1 MMKPVGSDLLCIWQ
15 AEALL
20 GEGPW
25 WSVADQALYWVDIKQ
40 PEVLRTDTIGSIRD
54 RWPSPEMIGCFAPRA
69 QGGFV
74 GGFRSGLCTFT
85 LGSPGDSIKLHAIA
99 RPDGYSGT
107 DRFND
112 GKCHPDGSFW
122 AGTMDDAEREA
133 RGHFYRLSVKG
144 ALESLS
150 GPHMVCNGPAFSP
163 DGRFAY
169 LTDSARRTIYRMDL
183 ACHGRL
189 IEPFVI
195 FSEKDGFPDGMTTD
209 TEGRLWIAFWD
220 GWKVMALAPSGE
232 RLTEIH
238 LPVSRPTSCAFGGPG
253 LSTLFITS
261 ARIGLNPT
269 ELASQPLA
277 GGLFA
282 CSITGAEG
290 WSAPTYR
297 G

>member
-1 MMKPVGSDLLCIWQ
+1 
-15 AEALL
+15 
-20 GEGPW
+20 
-25 WSVADQALYWVDIKQ
+25 
-40 PEVLRTDTIGSIRD
+40 
-54 RWPSPEMIGCFAPRA
+54 
-69 QGGFV
+69 
-74 GGFRSGLCTFT
+74 
-85 LGSPGDSIKLHAIA
+85 
-99 RPDGYSGT
+99 
-107 DRFND
+107 
-112 GKCHPDGSFW
+112 
-122 AGTMDDAEREA
+122 
-133 RGHFYRLSVKG
+133 
-144 ALESLS
+144 
-150 GPHMVCNGPAFSP
+150 
-163 DGRFAY
+163 
-169 LTDSARRTIYRMDL
+169 MDL